1 MCIYSAV
8 ILYMSVNCLHVL
20 IHNAPPARHAAP
32 PPHPAGPLDTM
43 LRALVIGRLGSCD
56 DKAVISEAKTRFRD
70 HVTGKCALPADL
82 RGPVRLI
89 DRHTRLF
96 ELCSQQRAHTA
107 QLKLCLLV

>member
-1 MCIYSAV
+1 
-8 ILYMSVNCLHVL
+8 
-20 IHNAPPARHAAP
+20 
-32 PPHPAGPLDTM
+32 M